1 MSNLSPERALLVDYI
16 TRAYPMPVSLASDIA
31 LRFYPVHLSKGAFFL
46 KEGVISNEYLF
57 LTDGFM
63 RSFALDPDGN
73 DITTSFHGRKHV
85 VFEVSSFFHRVPS
98 RENIQ
103 TLTPCNGIAITY
115 ATLNELF
122 HALPEFREF
131 GRSILVGGFTDLKSR
146 MLSTIT
152 ETAESR
158 YLQLLQTNPEI
169 FQHAPLRTIASFL
182 GITDT
187 SLSRIRKEIS
197 GK

>member
-1 MSNLSPERALLVDYI
+1 MSSVSPEREKLVEFI
-16 TRAYPMPVSLASDIA
+16 TKAYPMPVKMASDISG
-31 LRFYPVHLSKGAFFL
+31 RFYPLHFSKGHFL
-46 KEGVISNEYLF
+46 LREGSVSNEYVF
-57 LTDGFM
+57 LTEGYM
-63 RSFALDPDGN
+63 RSFATDPNGD
-73 DITTSFHGRKHV
+73 DITTSFHGPGQV
-85 VFEVSSFFHRVPS
+85 VFEVASFFHRIPS

-103 TLTPCNGIAITY
+103 ALTSSAGLAITY

-131 GRSILVGGFTDLKSR
+131 GRSILVSGFSNLKSR

-152 ETAESR
+152 ETAEAR
-158 YLQLLQTNPEI
+158 YLQLLQTSPDI
-169 FQHAPLRTIASFL
+169 FQHAPLRTIASYL

-197 GK
+197 VK

>member
-1 MSNLSPERALLVDYI
+1 MNSLSPERAKLVDFI
-16 TRAYPMPVSLASDIA
+16 TKAYPMPVKTASDIS
-31 LRFYPVHLSKGAFFL
+31 LRFYPLHFGKGDFLL
-46 KEGVISNEYLF
+46 KEGSVSNEYVF
-57 LTDGFM
+57 LTEGYM
-63 RSFALDPDGN
+63 RSFATDPDGN
-73 DITTSFHGRKHV
+73 DITTSFHGPHQV
-85 VFEVSSFFHRVPS
+85 VFEIASFFQRIPS

-103 TLTPCNGIAITY
+103 ALTPCAGVAITY

-131 GRSILVGGFTDLKSR
+131 GRSILVNGFSNLKSR

-158 YLQLLQTNPEI
+158 YLQLLQSSPDI
-169 FQHAPLRTIASFL
+169 FQHAPLRTIASYL